1 MGNKSLKTSEENNDS
16 ILKSYSAQDPEHPNW
31 YIYEYENHRKVL
43 VEINVESGR
52 IHFLRE
58 L

>member
-1 MGNKSLKTSEENNDS
+1 MDNNPLEITADNL
-16 ILKSYSAQDPEHPNW
+16 ILNTYPAGDPEHPNW

-43 VEINVESGR
+43 VEVDSETGK
-52 IHFLRE
+52 IHFLRQ